1 MPLGGQSLLGVLGLN
16 AFARVGAAMRSL
28 VLRVSEC
35 EIQQPVVLLHHPL
48 AFATIRSTLA
58 NNKHWKR

>member
-35 EIQQPVVLLHHPL
+35 EIQPL
-48 AFATIRSTLA
+48 FFFIIRAAFATIRSTLA